1 MSNIF
6 SRSVFINFYQIIAVV
21 SLISLF
27 NLSFFNP
34 ALVSNANAQS
44 AEQKALA
51 ERFGINIDDIRE
63 NFGQQNNN
71 QNRQNEDLLIEPPE
85 KKEKEDLRKYLGFRE
100 DLKRFGE
107 ELFNSEKR
115 F

>member
-6 SRSVFINFYQIIAVV
+6 SRSVFINFNQIIAVV

-51 ERFGINIDDIRE
+51 ERFGISFVIGHV
-63 NFGQQNNN
+63 F
-71 QNRQNEDLLIEPPE
+71 LLRG
-85 KKEKEDLRKYLGFRE
+85 KLTVVF
-100 DLKRFGE
+100 
-107 ELFNSEKR
+107 
-115 F
+115 

>member
-6 SRSVFINFYQIIAVV
+6 SRSVFINFNQIIAVV

-85 KKEKEDLRKYLGFRE
+85 KRKRR
-100 DLKRFGE
+100 LKKISWF
-107 ELFNSEKR
+107 
-115 F
+115 